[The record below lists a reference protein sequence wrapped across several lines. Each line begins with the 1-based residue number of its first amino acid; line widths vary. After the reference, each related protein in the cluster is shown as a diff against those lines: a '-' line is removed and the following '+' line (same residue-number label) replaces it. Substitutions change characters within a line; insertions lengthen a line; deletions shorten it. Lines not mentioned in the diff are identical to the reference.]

1 MHDFNCKINTCNSR
15 KVWKVG
21 SQWDKSAIAKSMYC
35 YKGVAVGFC
44 HRLLFTAYTTAGRFT
59 SCYKAVKAK
68 SHYDAGGA
76 PVRDQESTWMNRG
89 PTGIPMLHRDEL

>member
-1 MHDFNCKINTCNSR
+1 MPRYDNALACMRF
-15 KVWKVG
+15 
-21 SQWDKSAIAKSMYC
+21 SQKTYW
-35 YKGVAVGFC
+35 
-44 HRLLFTAYTTAGRFT
+44 LLFTAYTTAGRFT